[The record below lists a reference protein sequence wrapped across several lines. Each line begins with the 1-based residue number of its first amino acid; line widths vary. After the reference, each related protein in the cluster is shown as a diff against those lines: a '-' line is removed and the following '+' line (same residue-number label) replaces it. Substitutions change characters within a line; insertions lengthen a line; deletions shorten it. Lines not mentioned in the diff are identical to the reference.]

1 MRDTAKSMK
10 QKRCGIIRLNVQN
23 FLYISEKSLIK
34 RENSKKPIII
44 RFWGKIHVFYILLT
58 LKVNFHEYK
67 ENSEHLN
74 VKFCIFFV

>member
-1 MRDTAKSMK
+1 MRDTAKSIK
-10 QKRCGIIRLNVQN
+10 QKRCGIIRLNVPN

-58 LKVNFHEYK
+58 LKVIFHEYK